1 MNAKER
7 REFIVAKLKQSD
19 KAVSASALAQQLSV
33 SRQVIVGD
41 IALLRASGMKIS
53 ATPRGYIFEK
63 DNSGGFP
70 FTGLISC
77 KHTPEETRDELYAIV
92 DFGGYVIDVIVEHPI
107 YGQLTGPLDIAS
119 RHDVDLFIQ
128 HLSSHKTAQPLS
140 VVTGGLHFHRIGC
153 KSEEN
158 FELIKKAL
166 NEKSFLYTYGE

>member
-7 REFIVAKLKQSD
+7 RKLIVTKLKESD

-41 IALLRASGMKIS
+41 IALLRASSMKIS

-63 DNSGGFP
+63 ESDSGFP
-70 FTGLISC
+70 HIGLLPC
-77 KHTPEETRDELYAIV
+77 RHTPDETRDELYAIV

-128 HLSSHKTAQPLS
+128 HLASHKTAKPLS
-140 VVTGGLHFHRIGC
+140 VLTDGVHFHRIGC
-153 KSEEN
+153 KSEDT
-158 FELIKKAL
+158 FELIKSAL
-166 NEKSFLYTYGE
+166 KSKGFLYTYE